1 MYFGIIKLFEF
12 EDSCFR
18 IRYMNVNEKL
28 IKNCTAIKE
37 QIKSNFKITS
47 QHQSVDYNLKII

>member
-1 MYFGIIKLFEF
+1 
-12 EDSCFR
+12 
-18 IRYMNVNEKL
+18 MNVNEKL

-47 QHQSVDYNLKII
+47 STNP